1 MILGL
6 FQVTNSEDIWPN
18 DNMGHNGTRAIVPH
32 LAMYHCAPYIY
43 RTPHGITK
51 YTYYLDL

>member
-6 FQVTNSEDIWPN
+6 FHVTNLEDIVLMIG
-18 DNMGHNGTRAIVPH
+18 MGHNGTRAIVPH